1 MSKIQNLIH
10 TLTDFVDDVADALQ
24 DTELMNDD
32 KR

>member
-1 MSKIQNLIH
+1 MSAIQNVLS
-10 TLTDFVDDVADALQ
+10 TLNDFATNVAEALQ

>member
-1 MSKIQNLIH
+1 MPAIQNVLS
-10 TLTDFVDDVADALQ
+10 TLNDFVTNVAESLQ

>member
-1 MSKIQNLIH
+1 MSKIQNLIQSV
-10 TLTDFVDDVADALQ
+10 TDFIDDVADNLQ

>member
-1 MSKIQNLIH
+1 MSAIQNVLS
-10 TLTDFVDDVADALQ
+10 TLSDFATNVAEALQ